1 MQIIYQNYL
10 KAQID
15 VYKHNAIYYGCNNKG
30 YFNPAMPIL
39 KLQYVNIFTGKQ
51 KQTYN
56 TILEPM
62 HHCYLKW
69 IPSAITTPTTVLNFL
84 VAEKIVVLLHLAMHE
99 HRKHK
104 A

>member
-15 VYKHNAIYYGCNNKG
+15 VYKHNAIYYGFSNKV
-30 YFNPAMPIL
+30 YFNPAMLIL
-39 KLQYVNIFTGKQ
+39 KLQYVNIFTGRQ
-51 KQTYN
+51 NRTYN

-62 HHCYLKW
+62 
-69 IPSAITTPTTVLNFL
+69 IEMNPIAITTLTTILNFL
-84 VAEKIVVLLHLAMHE
+84 VVEKIVVLLHLAMHE
-99 HRKHK
+99 HGKHK